1 MGIKDFKKKADEMQR
16 AVAECSVLVGPAGG
30 TVDGVAAAAGL
41 NRNTAAKILSD
52 KAEEL
57 KGSIFKVLVM
67 GTFKN
72 GKSTTINALVGKEL
86 LPVGATAATA
96 VISQVLYGKDT
107 ANVKIFKNGSAV
119 PEILPF
125 NRFMQE
131 YKLTDEDINRIED
144 TGGCDRFS
152 DVDYVTIE
160 SEHELFRD
168 GVQLIDSPGLGEA
181 VARTKTTNTFIP
193 QANAVIFLLD
203 AVHLFSDLEKQY
215 IKLHFAFAE
224 PKPRNVF
231 FVVNRIN
238 QSNDPEAIKK
248 QCRTVLKPVF
258 TADGVLDEELY
269 KNRVFFIDAYGA
281 FLARKAGREA
291 TGTGLPE
298 FQAALES
305 FLSSSDKVLAK
316 YQSVL
321 ANVANLYREAEKEIA
336 QDRLVKEKSVA
347 ELQKNQARSEEKL
360 RALEKEVKSIRET
373 IEQTEKLVC
382 MKILTDLQQFL
393 TIDMPNAWTANY
405 DQYDGKFGITDMVK
419 MALPL
424 KTETKEELLQPM
436 VRFINEFI
444 ESQMEVWGSR
454 VSMLI
459 SPDIDSMQKTLKEQ
473 TERFDL
479 TLNQAMALFC
489 GLDGAVMSDKKAN
502 KLQLALSLIQG
513 DYSVAVENAAG
524 GNFGWGE
531 FAKKY
536 AVQAVINI
544 MIMSLVGGGLP
555 GMIVALLVEI
565 AQMGMNKNKVRDG
578 LLNGMAEKL
587 FPQIAE
593 ELMRKKDT
601 ITKEIHLQF
610 SELKEK
616 TTMAANGQIADE
628 RKHQADI
635 VEQAGKD
642 RYEKDRE
649 NVRQDAVL
657 AAVYDRMSLVY
668 RLLYD
673 RQLDRADVDKLAAAV
688 DGVSR

>member
-321 ANVANLYREAEKEIA
+321 ANMANIYREAEKEIA

-479 TLNQAMALFC
+479 ALNQAMALFR

-555 GMIVALLVEI
+555 GMIVALLGEI